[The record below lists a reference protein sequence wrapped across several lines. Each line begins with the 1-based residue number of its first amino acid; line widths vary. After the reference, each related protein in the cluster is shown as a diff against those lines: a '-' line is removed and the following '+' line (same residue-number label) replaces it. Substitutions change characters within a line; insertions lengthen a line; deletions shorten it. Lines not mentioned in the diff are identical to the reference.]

1 MPADIVA
8 PAQTTRR
15 HRILVVDDSI
25 TTRTLEASV
34 LEAAGFEVITA
45 VDGADAWRL
54 LDERSADLVVS
65 DVEMPRLDGIQLC
78 ETMRKSTRFKAT
90 PVILVTALETAEDRA
105 RGLEAGA
112 DAYLAKSSFDQE
124 GLLDTIHQLIG

>member
-1 MPADIVA
+1 
-8 PAQTTRR
+8 
-15 HRILVVDDSI
+15 
-25 TTRTLEASV
+25 
-34 LEAAGFEVITA
+34 
-45 VDGADAWRL
+45 
-54 LDERSADLVVS
+54 
-65 DVEMPRLDGIQLC
+65 MPRLDGIQLC